1 MEAGKKAAGFVT
13 DFDSLLQQLKAEGYP
28 QKYQYSGK
36 MRSWDNLIKIARIL
50 QKVAR
55 PELLEAIQWSKKRV
69 RQGGFRRFVLSH
81 RRSVFHAPTG

>member
-36 MRSWDNLIKIARIL
+36 MRS
-50 QKVAR
+50 
-55 PELLEAIQWSKKRV
+55 
-69 RQGGFRRFVLSH
+69 
-81 RRSVFHAPTG
+81 